1 MLHVQS
7 DKAMVL
13 RNYQA
18 RRTTNKK
25 IASQNSICV
34 ASMLLR
40 QSRARHSHYFP
51 TLLAVLRTLWHVV
64 GHLNGVLPRRMGE
77 NKSKSVTRGPLGI
90 FGGGQ
95 SSNKPAKPHLVL
107 CLVNARGSPGTGKLG
122 GRLRFWDCL
131 EWTEASLPTAG
142 I

>member
-7 DKAMVL
+7 DKAMLL

-18 RRTTNKK
+18 KRTTNKK
-25 IASQNSICV
+25 IASQNSPV

-40 QSRARHSHYFP
+40 QSRAPHSHYFP

-77 NKSKSVTRGPLGI
+77 KKPKSVTRAPVWI
-90 FGGGQ
+90 IGGGH
-95 SSNKPAKPHLVL
+95 SLNKPAKPHLVL
-107 CLVNARGSPGTGKLG
+107 CRVNARGSPGTGKLG

-131 EWTEASLPTAG
+131 EQTEASLPAAG